1 MRILT
6 ALFILTAA
14 MFIQGCGEPLPE
26 NCDRTLTTGQYTLT
40 TTVVNSSCGSSAGDE
55 LTVVTRFRE
64 YQYLENCTEQ
74 TSEYSNNDCRWS
86 GSFSCSLEVQGETMV
101 TKYTMSVVVQDE
113 QADSIKGTTTLQLY
127 DASGTNLICVE
138 TSEVEFSR

>member
-6 ALFILTAA
+6 NFFMLTAA
-14 MFIQGCGEPLPE
+14 LFFQGCGEPLPE
-26 NCDRTLTTGQYTLT
+26 NCDRTLTAGQYTLT
-40 TTVVNSSCGSSAGDE
+40 TEVVNSSCGRFAGDE

-86 GSFSCSLEVQGETMV
+86 GSFSCVFEVQGETIV
-101 TKYTMSVVVQDE
+101 AKSTMSVVVQDE
-113 QADSIKGTTTLQLY
+113 RADSIKGTVTQQLY
-127 DASGTNLICVE
+127 DASGTNLMCVE
-138 TSEVEFSR
+138 TYEAEFSR